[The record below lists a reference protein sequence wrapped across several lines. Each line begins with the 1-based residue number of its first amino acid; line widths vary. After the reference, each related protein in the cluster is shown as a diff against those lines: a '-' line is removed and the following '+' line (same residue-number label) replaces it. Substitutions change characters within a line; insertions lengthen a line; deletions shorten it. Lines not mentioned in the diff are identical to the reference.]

1 MIRLRTLRLLLG
13 PWVKRV
19 LLLDLVGLALVGAMW
34 LVGGGADGGL
44 APYFGAVARAA
55 LSPQTLILYIVVIT
69 TYSVILEFC
78 LRRVLQESIHTA
90 KAPWLR
96 PLARPIAAFCYGITH
111 LLYHPL
117 GMIYAMLLGFASAD
131 AYARERDWRVLAL
144 WHAQW
149 NLFAIFGALFLA
161 CVMPGAARDQVLYE
175 YKKSR
180 IEDGA
185 LSYVEGWGWRDRYH
199 NHGGAYEVAHEWAT
213 RGKEGEVLTLYA
225 RMNGVTGQW
234 APVKKRYVL
243 TSTPRTPM
251 QRWATA
257 CTVVLDYARTYEQA
271 QEDAWWLLGASTSA
285 WQFDDLPSTVL
296 TCLEVAEFN
305 GTSEPR
311 RIETFDRDVLL
322 ARWKKEGLDAVRRE
336 ERGFAAPEGA
346 DELSVR
352 EQNLIKL
359 FPFGRQFWD
368 VSPLK

>member
-1 MIRLRTLRLLLG
+1 MIRLRTLRLLFG
-13 PWVKRV
+13 PWIKRI
-19 LLLDLVGLALVGAMW
+19 LLLDLIGLALVGAMW

-55 LSPQTLILYIVVIT
+55 LSPQALILYIVAIT
-69 TYSVILEFC
+69 TYSIILEFC

-131 AYARERDWRVLAL
+131 AYAKERDWKVLAF
-144 WHAQW
+144 WHVQW
-149 NLFAIFGALFLA
+149 NLLAVFGALFLA
-161 CVMPGAARDQVLYE
+161 LVTPGAARDQVLYE

-199 NHGGAYEVAHEWAT
+199 NHEGMYEAAHEWAA
-213 RGKEGEVLTLYA
+213 RGQEGEVLTIYA
-225 RMNGVTGQW
+225 RINGVTGQW

-243 TSTPRTPM
+243 TAAPKTPM
-251 QRWATA
+251 QRWAAA
-257 CTVVLDYARTYEQA
+257 CTVVLDYAKTYEQV
-271 QEDAWWLLGASTSA
+271 QEDTWWLLGANTSA

-296 TCLEVAEFN
+296 TCIEVAEFQ

-311 RIETFDRDVLL
+311 RIETFDKQILL
-322 ARWKKEGLDAVRRE
+322 ERWEREGLELVQRQ
-336 ERGFAAPEGA
+336 ERGFAPPEGA
-346 DELSVR
+346 DTLSRR
-352 EQNLIKL
+352 EQHLIKL
-359 FPFGRQFWD
+359 FPFGRQFWE
-368 VSPLK
+368 VSK